1 MTSNREIYQSA
12 KVLID
17 NYGDDGAI
25 DHCDSRIIRLIDEDD
40 TDGAVIWKGI
50 RIAVKHLLDGAPGP
64 EQIVH

>member
-1 MTSNREIYQSA
+1 MTRNRQIYQSA

-40 TDGAVIWKGI
+40 TDGAVIWKGDPY
-50 RIAVKHLLDGAPGP
+50 RCEASARRCARA
-64 EQIVH
+64 